1 MVPCDF
7 AIDPSAAAG
16 DPARCRLQCDA
27 ASVGGAVPDVA
38 VGADLHACLLAAPAG
53 SMAGVNVVATSRVVA
68 VSGTPPST
76 ADWGF
81 TLGANA
87 VALRLRGVV
96 NRAPLSYYGALV
108 HCTHCAD
115 VDLGVTATSLYGA
128 VASDAALAAAAAA
141 TAAGRDVGTG
151 AVHLGAAA
159 DVDAAYVRCTNITGA
174 AGWACLA
181 MSFNPA
187 QGLSAR
193 VREVQASAT
202 ATYWPA
208 AATACADFAG
218 GGLLVGGGAVL
229 VRPGSAYMAAGTDT
243 CSAAATAAA
252 VSVTFT
258 GATPGMVSGNSGG
271 CGAFLSVL
279 GCGSVPVSG

>member
-1 MVPCDF
+1 MMAELPAFVKRGWEATLTSYLRCT
-7 AIDPSAAAG
+7 AEEREQEWQSSIRAHSA
-16 DPARCRLQCDA
+16 L
-27 ASVGGAVPDVA
+27 
-38 VGADLHACLLAAPAG
+38 
-53 SMAGVNVVATSRVVA
+53 
-68 VSGTPPST
+68 
-76 ADWGF
+76 
-81 TLGANA
+81 A
-87 VALRLRGVV
+87 VALCVTVVVHLLRACPPLSNHAHRHTLTHVDASHARMLCSSV
-96 NRAPLSYYGALV
+96 LPDTTPARTRALAHSYYGALV